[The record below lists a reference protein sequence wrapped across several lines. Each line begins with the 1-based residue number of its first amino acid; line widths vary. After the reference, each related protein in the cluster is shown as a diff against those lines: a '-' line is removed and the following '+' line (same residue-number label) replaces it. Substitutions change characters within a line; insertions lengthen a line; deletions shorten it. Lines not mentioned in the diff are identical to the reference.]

1 MDTHNLEMIQLK
13 DVGNTC
19 VVDGVKKLQEQ
30 ICTLEASK
38 DSEMINQVECHDL
51 EIINGNIIQQL
62 QQDIAL
68 LRVSYLCY

>member
-1 MDTHNLEMIQLK
+1 MNQLT
-13 DVGNTC
+13 DGGNTC

-51 EIINGNIIQQL
+51 EITNDNIIQQL

-68 LRVSYLCY
+68 LRVSHLRR